1 MSRPQKIHKPIKAP
15 FNTILAAVGM
25 GSGAGKRASIK
36 LATAKMSAA
45 KPKESQPKKKP

>member
-15 FNTILAAVGM
+15 FNSILAAVGM
-25 GSGAGKRASIK
+25 GSGAGKRTATR
-36 LATAKMSAA
+36 LATAKMFAA